1 MLGTNMPA
9 AVPFETDAMY
19 VARIRA
25 EMNAHYRRQYGEESI
40 PRIPWNEPPPPS
52 APDILSDYQSSPV
65 QPDNRSKES
74 DYDNEM

>member
-1 MLGTNMPA
+1 MKDFAKIFFAVCALVA
-9 AVPFETDAMY
+9 AFVY
-19 VARIRA
+19 GRK
-25 EMNAHYRRQYGEESI
+25 YGEESI

-52 APDILSDYQSSPV
+52 APDILSDYQSSPL